1 MIGMV
6 PTRGFFQFRV
16 SNTGEL
22 IAGRI
27 GQEIT
32 APYREAAMYA
42 NREVRAT
49 IRRTQV
55 DQGQPKYT
63 LLQILE
69 SVDDSESP

>member
-1 MIGMV
+1 
-6 PTRGFFQFRV
+6 
-16 SNTGEL
+16 
-22 IAGRI
+22 
-27 GQEIT
+27 
-32 APYREAAMYA
+32 MYA